1 MQVLLDEQE
10 IGRLIHKLA
19 VSIAASVGES
29 GDLALVGIRSRGDIL
44 AQRLQRILQEK
55 GYGRIDRGTLDITL
69 YRDDLNSM
77 GYQQPKLQS
86 TEIDFSVDDRMIVL
100 VDDVLNTGRSTRAAM
115 EALIALGRP
124 RCIRLAVLIDRG
136 ERELPIRAD
145 YVGKVMEV
153 PPDRRV
159 QVYLKERDG
168 RDEVVLG

>member
-1 MQVLLDEQE
+1 VQVLLDEQE
-10 IGRLIHKLA
+10 INRLIHKLA

-69 YRDDLNSM
+69 YRDDLNSI
-77 GYQQPKLQS
+77 GHQQPKLQS

-124 RCIRLAVLIDRG
+124 RCIRLTVLIDRG

>member
-10 IGRLIHKLA
+10 INRLIHKLA

-69 YRDDLNSM
+69 YRDDLNSI
-77 GYQQPKLQS
+77 GHQQPKLQS

-124 RCIRLAVLIDRG
+124 RCIRLTVLIDRG

>member
-1 MQVLLDEQE
+1 MQVLLDELE
-10 IGRLIHKLA
+10 IGKLIHKLA
-19 VSIAASVGES
+19 MSIAAGMTES
-29 GDLALVGIRSRGDIL
+29 GYVALVGIRSRGDVL

-55 GYGRIDRGTLDITL
+55 GDGQVDRGTLDITL

-86 TEIDFSVDDRMIVL
+86 TEIDFSIDDRTIVL
-100 VDDVLNTGRSTRAAM
+100 VDDVLNTGRTTRAAM

-136 ERELPIRAD
+136 ARELPIRAD

-168 RDEVVLG
+168 KDEVVLG

>member
-1 MQVLLDEQE
+1 VQVLLDEQE
-10 IGRLIHKLA
+10 INRLIHKLA

-77 GYQQPKLQS
+77 GHQQPKLQS